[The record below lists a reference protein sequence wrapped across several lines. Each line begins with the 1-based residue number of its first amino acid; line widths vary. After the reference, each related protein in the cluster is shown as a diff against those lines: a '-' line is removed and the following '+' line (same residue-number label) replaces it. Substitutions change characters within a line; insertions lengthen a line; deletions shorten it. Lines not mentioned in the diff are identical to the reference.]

1 MSAFDKMNK
10 KLLASQVEDALMDDI
25 LNKPVPIGEKI
36 PNEYELAEMYGVGR
50 STIRE
55 TVKSLVSK
63 GILEVRQGSGTYVIG
78 TDTLEND
85 PLGFSK
91 YEDKYKLA
99 LELFEVRLMLEP
111 EIAALAAQK
120 ATEQDKEEIQDSLDK
135 KKEGKGGHFWAGVLT
150 GALIMALA
158 VLLVVG
164 VSAGIYITGRKV
176 IHTEQS
182 SGGGNGAPG
191 ITEGE
196 KATKPDLKKVSSKM
210 QMIQSIID
218 QVFLYDEDATEVEDY
233 IYRGMMAGLNDP
245 YSVYYNAND
254 YKALQDSTNGS
265 YSGIGAMISQNKT
278 TGLCTI
284 VKVFEGS
291 PALEAGMKPGDIVY
305 KVGDTLVAGES
316 LDVLV
321 SNYIKGKEGTQL
333 QITVYRADSD
343 TYVDMT
349 LTRRKIEVPT
359 VESRMLADNVGYVAV
374 SEFDA
379 ITVEQF
385 EKSIDELEKQ
395 GMKQLVIDLRSN
407 PGGILDSAVA
417 MVDYILPDDM
427 KNFEKGNG
435 KTLIVY
441 TADKNGDGDTYT
453 ASDSHE
459 VDMPIAILVNEN
471 SASASEVFTGA
482 LKDYKKAVVV
492 GTTSYGKGIV
502 QNLIPLG
509 DGSAIKITTAHYYT
523 PSGFDLHGKGIAPDV
538 EVELDENLKSQAVVT
553 PEEDNQVQAA
563 VKALEKK

>member
-1 MSAFDKMNK
+1 M
-10 KLLASQVEDALMDDI
+10 
-25 LNKPVPIGEKI
+25 G
-36 PNEYELAEMYGVGR
+36 
-50 STIRE
+50 
-55 TVKSLVSK
+55 
-63 GILEVRQGSGTYVIG
+63 
-78 TDTLEND
+78 
-85 PLGFSK
+85 
-91 YEDKYKLA
+91 
-99 LELFEVRLMLEP
+99 
-111 EIAALAAQK
+111 
-120 ATEQDKEEIQDSLDK
+120 EQDKEEIQDSLDK

-291 PALEAGMKPGDIVY
+291 PALEVGMKPGDIVY

-359 VESRMLADNVGYVAV
+359 VESRLLADNVGYVAV

-441 TADKNGDGDTYT
+441 TADKNGGGDIYT

>member
-1 MSAFDKMNK
+1 M
-10 KLLASQVEDALMDDI
+10 
-25 LNKPVPIGEKI
+25 G
-36 PNEYELAEMYGVGR
+36 
-50 STIRE
+50 
-55 TVKSLVSK
+55 
-63 GILEVRQGSGTYVIG
+63 
-78 TDTLEND
+78 
-85 PLGFSK
+85 
-91 YEDKYKLA
+91 
-99 LELFEVRLMLEP
+99 
-111 EIAALAAQK
+111 
-120 ATEQDKEEIQDSLDK
+120 EQDKEEIQDSLDK

-441 TADKNGDGDTYT
+441 TADKNGDG
-453 ASDSHE
+453 
-459 VDMPIAILVNEN
+459 
-471 SASASEVFTGA
+471 
-482 LKDYKKAVVV
+482 
-492 GTTSYGKGIV
+492 
-502 QNLIPLG
+502 Q
-509 DGSAIKITTAHYYT
+509 
-523 PSGFDLHGKGIAPDV
+523 
-538 EVELDENLKSQAVVT
+538 
-553 PEEDNQVQAA
+553 QVQK
-563 VKALEKK
+563 VIVCWQRK

>member
-1 MSAFDKMNK
+1 MEEQDREEIRDSLNK
-10 KLLASQVEDALMDDI
+10 K
-25 LNKPVPIGEKI
+25 KW
-36 PNEYELAEMYGVGR
+36 R
-50 STIRE
+50 
-55 TVKSLVSK
+55 
-63 GILEVRQGSGTYVIG
+63 
-78 TDTLEND
+78 
-85 PLGFSK
+85 
-91 YEDKYKLA
+91 
-99 LELFEVRLMLEP
+99 
-111 EIAALAAQK
+111 
-120 ATEQDKEEIQDSLDK
+120 
-135 KKEGKGGHFWAGVLT
+135 KGGHFWAGVLT
-150 GALIMALA
+150 GALLMAVV
-158 VLLVVG
+158 VLLAAG
-164 VSAGIYITGRKV
+164 VSAGIYITGKQV

-182 SGGGNGAPG
+182 SGTGNGDSG
-191 ITEGE
+191 IADGE
-196 KATKPDLKKVSSKM
+196 KSTKPDLKKVSSKM

-218 QVFLYDEDATEVEDY
+218 QIFLYDEDGAEVEDY

-245 YSVYYNAND
+245 YSVYYNADD
-254 YKALQDSTNGS
+254 YKALQDSTSGS
-265 YSGIGAMISQNKT
+265 YSGIGAMLSQNKT

-291 PALEAGMKPGDIVY
+291 PAIEAGMKPGDVVY

-321 SNYIKGKEGTQL
+321 SNYIKGEEGTDV
-333 QITVYRADSD
+333 QITVYRADTD

-359 VESRMLADNVGYVAV
+359 VEYKMLADNVGYVAV

-385 EKSIDELEKQ
+385 ENAIDQLENQ
-395 GMKQLVIDLRSN
+395 GMKQMVIDLRSN
-407 PGGILDSAVA
+407 PGGMLDSAVS

-427 KNFEKGNG
+427 KDFEKGDG

-453 ASDSHE
+453 ASDGHA

-523 PSGFDLHGKGIAPDV
+523 PSGFDLHGKGIDPDV

-563 VKALEKK
+563 VRALEHGLEN

>member
-1 MSAFDKMNK
+1 M
-10 KLLASQVEDALMDDI
+10 
-25 LNKPVPIGEKI
+25 G
-36 PNEYELAEMYGVGR
+36 
-50 STIRE
+50 
-55 TVKSLVSK
+55 
-63 GILEVRQGSGTYVIG
+63 
-78 TDTLEND
+78 
-85 PLGFSK
+85 
-91 YEDKYKLA
+91 
-99 LELFEVRLMLEP
+99 
-111 EIAALAAQK
+111 
-120 ATEQDKEEIQDSLDK
+120 EQDKEEIQDSLDK

-196 KATKPDLKKVSSKM
+196 KATKPDLRKVSSKM

-291 PALEAGMKPGDIVY
+291 PALEAGMKPGELLY

-385 EKSIDELEKQ
+385 EKAIDELEKQ

-453 ASDSHE
+453 ASDGHE

-553 PEEDNQVQAA
+553 PEEDNHVQAA
-563 VKALEKK
+563 VKAVVKK

>member
-1 MSAFDKMNK
+1 M
-10 KLLASQVEDALMDDI
+10 
-25 LNKPVPIGEKI
+25 G
-36 PNEYELAEMYGVGR
+36 
-50 STIRE
+50 
-55 TVKSLVSK
+55 
-63 GILEVRQGSGTYVIG
+63 
-78 TDTLEND
+78 
-85 PLGFSK
+85 
-91 YEDKYKLA
+91 
-99 LELFEVRLMLEP
+99 
-111 EIAALAAQK
+111 
-120 ATEQDKEEIQDSLDK
+120 EQDKEEIQDSLDK
-135 KKEGKGGHFWAGVLT
+135 KKEGKDGHFWAGVLT

-265 YSGIGAMISQNKT
+265 YSGIGAMISQNKN

-343 TYVDMT
+343 NYVDMT

-359 VESRMLADNVGYVAV
+359 VESRMLADNVGYVTV

-385 EKSIDELEKQ
+385 EKAIDELEKQ
-395 GMKQLVIDLRSN
+395 GMEQLVIDLRSN

-453 ASDSHE
+453 ASDGHE